1 MVTPSGDM
9 LQSIAKFPKPL
20 DMTWVRSWFGLTN
33 QVNCFHNDWSIMEPL
48 RLLLK
53 PAKTGEK
60 WADRWGQEQRTTFEN
75 SRTKIKEKTKDG
87 IYAFTSGLTTPL
99 TLTGAAQ
106 TWVST

>member
-1 MVTPSGDM
+1 M
-9 LQSIAKFPKPL
+9 LRSIAKFPKPL

-87 IYAFTSGLTTPL
+87 VYAFTSGLTTPL
-99 TLTGAAQ
+99 TLTGVAQ